1 MIVGLGYWQV
11 ESGFDEWQTSSDQLT
26 EVPTAVKAIFWVL
39 LAIAVAAYAIGW
51 VVQIARG
58 RKLRRENGTGSNS
71 SLEPMSQRSEELF
84 SGGHT

>member
-71 SLEPMSQRSEELF
+71 SSEPMSQRSEELF